1 MQGILARRPEIRLAV
16 SATTRPARP
25 MEKEGHHYY
34 FISERDFLSMRD
46 RGEFLEW
53 AEVHGNLYGTPRPQV
68 EDYLKA
74 GRDVILE
81 IDVQGAALVKSQ
93 VPEAGLIFI
102 EAPSMQVL
110 EQRLRN
116 RRTENDDLVTRRM
129 SAAYDELRKKQSFD
143 GVVVNEDVDKA
154 VDEVLLLI
162 DKLKER

>member
-129 SAAYDELRKKQSFD
+129 SAAYDELGRNRASMEWSLMKMSIKRSMKCYF
-143 GVVVNEDVDKA
+143 
-154 VDEVLLLI
+154 
-162 DKLKER
+162 